1 MGKILWNSHRASYDL
16 WADLPSPIKTTFRNS
31 CYEQIKKL
39 YQQTGY
45 KYQAY
50 IPAEPAGG
58 ADAED
63 MIMNMPLQKIPGA
76 YLAMGFGECAHR
88 KFKDRL
94 LVPEA
99 YCHRENYAY
108 FPEVMVIDKK
118 RLGKR
123 KLPETYE
130 ALTDVSYRGE
140 ICLIG
145 QMDDMDP
152 LIPVYL
158 YRKFGE
164 KAVRAFVE
172 NINCCAA
179 PIETIR
185 HIGKAGNTYGS
196 VFVMPYLF
204 AQICLENPY
213 ARVQIAA
220 DGAAAENFIL
230 FCTKEAYRQGCT
242 KNILNQ
248 APVRRVFEEKYFPL
262 CDSPM
267 LKIDSACKDRVI
279 CEELARVR
287 TIIRDTRKRQERFS
301 KDAADDPVFRRK
313 TS

>member
-1 MGKILWNSHRASYDL
+1 MGKILWDSHRASYDL

-76 YLAMGFGECAHR
+76 YLAMGFGECAHW

-172 NINCCAA
+172 NINC
-179 PIETIR
+179 
-185 HIGKAGNTYGS
+185 
-196 VFVMPYLF
+196 
-204 AQICLENPY
+204 
-213 ARVQIAA
+213 
-220 DGAAAENFIL
+220 
-230 FCTKEAYRQGCT
+230 
-242 KNILNQ
+242 
-248 APVRRVFEEKYFPL
+248 
-262 CDSPM
+262 
-267 LKIDSACKDRVI
+267 
-279 CEELARVR
+279 
-287 TIIRDTRKRQERFS
+287 
-301 KDAADDPVFRRK
+301 
-313 TS
+313 